1 MAPIRPR
8 VLSILTVPEQL
19 ERNCSPMQRIMVIVM
34 VMVVVLEVIIAE
46 NYTEG
51 LFWVRFYRNW
61 VYCLL
66 FIVHCSGTEF
76 IVYCLLFR
84 YMQCQHSVMLLK
96 NVQLL
101 AIKSVGIKSVFW
113 FIHNNRN
120 VSTIFFT
127 CYIVL
132 IH

>member
-51 LFWVRFYRNW
+51 LF
-61 VYCLL
+61 
-66 FIVHCSGTEF
+66 
-76 IVYCLLFR
+76 
-84 YMQCQHSVMLLK
+84 
-96 NVQLL
+96 
-101 AIKSVGIKSVFW
+101 
-113 FIHNNRN
+113 
-120 VSTIFFT
+120 
-127 CYIVL
+127 
-132 IH
+132 